1 VSTLADFFVASDDL
15 APSYAGDEQAWPAG
29 EVVSATSLNV
39 LHFEILQAIFEGKEW
54 EDGAFDEFQ
63 EVGKTDEDGQ
73 WIHRFP
79 DSFTEKLATAT
90 PEALEKA
97 GAEWT
102 ETEEMSGDSDGI
114 LPLLVQLQSLAQ
126 KAQASGRGLFLW
138 SSL

>member
-1 VSTLADFFVASDDL
+1 VSTLADFFIASEDL

-54 EDGAFDEFQ
+54 EDGAFEEFK
-63 EVGKTDEDGQ
+63 EVGEADEDGP
-73 WIHRFP
+73 WTHRFP
-79 DSFTEKLATAT
+79 NSFTEKLAAAT
-90 PEALEKA
+90 PEELEKA
-97 GAEWT
+97 GAEWA

-114 LPLLVQLQSLAQ
+114 VPLLEQLQTLAQ